1 MGNHFQT
8 SFLVLAGERVVANNW
23 ALCLSTK
30 KTEFPTLMHRAK
42 GMLRNNSCALIDE
55 AGMLLL
61 CLSFALDLSWHRV
74 FSEIHRNLRSQFC
87 NGIWTYDRTV
97 SISPHILHN
106 ITFIH
111 SDMKTHTVLV
121 YNRLMSSASCL
132 SCPG

>member
-30 KTEFPTLMHRAK
+30 KTEFPTLMHHAK

-74 FSEIHRNLRSQFC
+74 FSDPSFAMKYGHAY
-87 NGIWTYDRTV
+87 GIV
-97 SISPHILHN
+97 P
-106 ITFIH
+106 
-111 SDMKTHTVLV
+111 
-121 YNRLMSSASCL
+121 
-132 SCPG
+132 